1 MKYIV
6 VNDFIERVSLKQIKA
21 GDTYA
26 CLDPKRAEKL
36 IRLGYI
42 AEKAQ
47 EEPKKE
53 EKPKK
58 EKVEE
63 PKKTAKAKTTTKR
76 SVKTK
81 KA

>member
-1 MKYIV
+1 MKYTV
-6 VNDFIERVSLKQIKA
+6 VNDFIERGSLKLIKA
-21 GDTYA
+21 GDDYA

-42 AEKAQ
+42 AEKA
-47 EEPKKE
+47 EEPKNE
-53 EKPKK
+53 P
-58 EKVEE
+58 VEE
-63 PKKTAKAKTTTKR
+63 PEKKTAKAKTTTKR